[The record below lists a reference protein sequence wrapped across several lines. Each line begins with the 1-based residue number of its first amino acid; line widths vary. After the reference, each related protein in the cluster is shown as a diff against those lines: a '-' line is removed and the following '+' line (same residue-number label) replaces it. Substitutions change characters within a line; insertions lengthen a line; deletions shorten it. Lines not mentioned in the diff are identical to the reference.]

1 MSNKDKLIHQL
12 FIGLVSEALG
22 FDKTNELL
30 KEAYEAFKDYE
41 VTKPIITDNN
51 KEYFDLLAERD
62 YLIDKHPDMFVKDFK
77 QLPRVIEI
85 YKRINEL

>member
-1 MSNKDKLIHQL
+1 MSNKDKLIRQL
-12 FIGLVSEALG
+12 FIGKVSAVLG
-22 FDKTNELL
+22 LDKTAKLL
-30 KEAYEAFKDYE
+30 TESIDAFKNYE
-41 VTKPIITDNN
+41 VPKPIITDNN